1 MVLKASLKGILC
13 FSLCLSLV
21 LGWLPTPEV
30 KAATSISVVDWDN
43 EKQVMD
49 GLGGAFAFNKAAGIK
64 QIYDKDPVAGRE
76 LLDLIFSHDK
86 GIGLNIVRTNL
97 GDGGIVNAATK
108 AEWGNRFYDG
118 PTDTIWPEKNEGF
131 VWDQPDWA
139 SRKAHF
145 DEAQVWIMKEAMAYG
160 VKTFYADAWSPPYW
174 MKTNSSV
181 LGQSGAKL
189 KADSYQDYADYLVQY
204 AIGYKREFGIPI
216 THIGPANESEA
227 AHGSYSGFVIT
238 AAEYKDFMQNY
249 LGPTL
254 QKAIDEGKF
263 TELGMN
269 PPLIVAPEG
278 TNLNASLNLGRP
290 MLEDPASSTYIDV
303 FSTHLYGTSSFNNG
317 PLTSTGAT
325 GAYPDFLRNF
335 KLWQTE
341 FMTQNTANSSAAANT
356 QLYANQTITDGVKW
370 ANLLTNMFTSD
381 PGFNSFLWWWPI
393 GNNGADGSD
402 LIRLATTGSPQGN
415 GSTVTGL
422 YRTFK
427 RLYTFGNFSRFINPG
442 DIRIDATRVPVE
454 GVNISA
460 YKNPANNEFSIIAVN
475 SGAANQVVNFKL
487 NHFPTGAA
495 SVVGY
500 RTSASE
506 NQKLIEPVVITD
518 GSFEVNI
525 PANSV
530 ITFVPQTDHNLPGL
544 TTKRDIFSTL
554 EAEDNDGESGPFNI
568 IPGGA
573 NGALSNVSNGSYIK
587 FANINFGDGSANG
600 GIVRRHV
607 LSMNAIAAA
616 IQGGFIE
623 VRIDDPATGRVVGT
637 FNIPGKGSGDAY
649 SSYPIQIDTGDKAAN
664 GYHDVY
670 MVFHGNGNALFHIDR
685 FEFDQSVLPSG
696 SILTNGSFEDSPAA
710 AWERAY
716 GATGTAFD
724 RTTGQN
730 YSAPPTAAS
739 STTAYSAMIS
749 NREEAANGI
758 AQVITDKVTTNKKYK
773 VNGFFMPSEEGT
785 TGKINLVALDSVGK
799 VVYTKTIAERSNL
812 EAMVWSQIDSIF
824 TYESPSIDY
833 ETLKIVFTNTGTNA
847 LYVDEVTLVPY
858 TENVWSIRPVQVS
871 TNVGAA
877 PHLPNVVTAVYSSG
891 SESQLPVIWD
901 LIDPS
906 SYAKEGS
913 FTVNGTVEGV
923 SLTATATVTVLSP
936 PGNLD
941 PSYLTGPAKV
951 STGEVFDVT
960 FGLNGYSHE
969 ALAQDMTVTF
979 NTYKLDFIAP
989 GSLSNDF
996 KVVDYKMIEP
1006 GKIRFLNVFLG
1017 GLQTDPNGAL
1027 MKLQFKAKPNAE
1039 PGDVDV
1045 TVLGVV
1051 MADQNGVEHEIAGT
1065 SHHIHISAVEKQDL
1079 TELIAEAEG
1088 VYASAIE
1095 GKLVGQYPI
1104 GSKAALD
1111 KVIRAAIQIA
1121 NDASA
1126 TQSDVDQ
1133 STTALTQALQLFRS
1147 LVIVAIPGDIN
1158 HDNRISVGDLSKMV
1172 KAYGKSSSDPDW
1184 NSVMSL
1190 DLNQDGFIDIVD
1202 LAQMAKLILNW

>member
-1 MVLKASLKGILC
+1 MVIKACLRGVLCVSLC
-13 FSLCLSLV
+13 FSMVS
-21 LGWLPTPEV
+21 GWLPMPEAN
-30 KAATSISVVDWDN
+30 AATAISVVDWDN

-64 QIYDKDPVAGRE
+64 QIYDKDPVTGRE

-97 GDGGIVNAATK
+97 GDGGIVNATTK

-145 DEAQVWIMKEAMAYG
+145 DEAQVWIMKEAMSYG

-181 LGQSGAKL
+181 LGQNGAKL
-189 KADSYQDYADYLVQY
+189 KTDSYQDYADYLVQY

-227 AHGSYSGFVIT
+227 AHASYSGFVIT
-238 AAEYKDFMQNY
+238 AAEYKDFIQNY

-254 QKAIDEGKF
+254 QKAIDDGKF
-263 TELGMN
+263 AELGME

-278 TNLNASLNLGRP
+278 TNLNASVNLGRP

-317 PLTSTGAT
+317 PLTSTGTT
-325 GAYPDFLRNF
+325 GAYPDFLRKF

-454 GVNISA
+454 GMNISA

-475 SGAANQVVNFKL
+475 SGVSNQVVNFKL
-487 NHFPTGAA
+487 DHFPAGTA
-495 SVVGY
+495 SIVGY

-506 NQKLIEPVVITD
+506 NQKLIEPVAITD
-518 GSFEVNI
+518 GNFEVNI

-554 EAEDNDGESGPFNI
+554 EAEDHDGASGQFTI

-573 NGALSNVSNGSYIK
+573 NRAISDVSNGSYMK
-587 FANINFGDGSANG
+587 FANVNFGDGSANG
-600 GIVRRHV
+600 GIVRRHI
-607 LSMNAIAAA
+607 LSMNAIVASV
-616 IQGGFIE
+616 QGGFIE
-623 VRIDDPATGRVVGT
+623 VRIDNPATGRVVGT
-637 FNIPGKGSGDAY
+637 FDIPGKGSEDAY
-649 SSYPIQIDTGDKAAN
+649 SSYPIQIDTGDKSAN

-670 MVFHGNGNALFHIDR
+670 MVFHGSGSDLFHIDR

-696 SILTNGSFEDSPAA
+696 SILTNGSFEDAPAA
-710 AWERAY
+710 VWEKAY
-716 GATGTAFD
+716 GTTGTTVD

-730 YSAPPTAAS
+730 YSAAQAAAS
-739 STTAYSAMIS
+739 STTAYSAIIT
-749 NREEAANGI
+749 NREEAANGLS
-758 AQVITDKVTTNKKYK
+758 QVITDKVTTNQKYK
-773 VNGFFMPSEEGT
+773 VNGFFMPSEEGK
-785 TGKINLVALDSVGK
+785 TGKINLVALDADGK

-812 EAMVWSQIDSIF
+812 KPMVWSQIDSIF
-824 TYESPSIDY
+824 TYESPNVEY
-833 ETLKIVFTNTGTNA
+833 ETLKIVFTNTGTGA
-847 LYVDEVTLVPY
+847 LYVDEVSLVPY
-858 TENVWSIRPVQVS
+858 T
-871 TNVGAA
+871 
-877 PHLPNVVTAVYSSG
+877 
-891 SESQLPVIWD
+891 D
-901 LIDPS
+901 
-906 SYAKEGS
+906 
-913 FTVNGTVEGV
+913 
-923 SLTATATVTVLSP
+923 
-936 PGNLD
+936 LD
-941 PSYLTGPAKV
+941 PSYLTGPEKV
-951 STGEVFDVT
+951 STGEMFDLT

-979 NTYKLDFIAP
+979 DTYKLNFIAP
-989 GSLSNDF
+989 VSLSNDF
-996 KVVDYKMIEP
+996 KVVDYKRIEP
-1006 GKIRFLNVFLG
+1006 GKIRFLNVFFG
-1017 GLQTDPNGAL
+1017 GLQSDPNRAL
-1027 MKLQFKAKPNAE
+1027 MKLQFKAKPDAE
-1039 PGDVDV
+1039 PGDADV
-1045 TVLGVV
+1045 TVMGVV
-1051 MADQNGVEHEIAGT
+1051 MAGQDGVEHEVAGS
-1065 SHHIHISAVEKQDL
+1065 SHHLHIAAVEKQDL
-1079 TELIAEAEG
+1079 TELLAEAKE
-1088 VYASAIE
+1088 VYAKATE
-1095 GKLVGQYPI
+1095 GRLVGQYPT
-1104 GSKAALD
+1104 GSKAALNTA
-1111 KVIRAAIQIA
+1111 ISAADQIA
-1121 NDASA
+1121 SDASV
-1126 TQSDVDQ
+1126 TQSEIDQ
-1133 STTALTQALQLFRS
+1133 AITSLTQALQLFRS
-1147 LVIVAIPGDIN
+1147 LVIVSIPGDIN
-1158 HDNRISVGDLSKMV
+1158 NDNRVSIGDLSKLV
-1172 KAYGKSSSDPDW
+1172 KVYGKKSSDPDW
-1184 NSVMSL
+1184 QSVMGL
-1190 DLNQDGFIDIVD
+1190 DLNHDGFIDIED
-1202 LAQMAKLILNW
+1202 LSQMAQMILNW